1 MKKQLVLFLALALCL
16 GLTACGDTEFDD
28 TQSGYETVM
37 DMEFLDGM
45 WSIDGTAKLYFDS
58 TEGFYAYRT
67 GWGLGGRGEFELS
80 EASGRP
86 MIFFNGFLY
95 NFLLCD
101 DGVLLPNRNGEG
113 SGLTIHRHTF
123 LRDDEAE
130 IVEWDKSNWDGMWQ
144 NALGETIVI
153 NSSLMQYIACSPDY
167 SMSGTM
173 DDEGEGMGL
182 YLYDNGTRA
191 YLCPGDDGNSFT
203 LSAERFGR
211 YGDDQ
216 HFDGVFYRNADFYAY
231 TDMENAEFYEDEYST
246 FYIWY
251 YDGVNRYLW
260 ATITPSAKTALP
272 TTTKTASSIPQ
283 AGFPKN
289 HMIPLLTG
297 AQTGWIVGTSEA
309 PRKKE
314 ENEMRQRRPF
324 LTFTLALLFCL
335 SLAAC
340 GAKQYPMEI
349 TVVNRTT
356 YPIADIRISLT
367 SEEDWGENRLET
379 TLAEG
384 ESTEIDLGEYTEGQL
399 NEGFSLQFYGEDG
412 EPVNPDYDPSSP
424 MFFDNGDF
432 LIFAPPDLS
441 VALFLDTAYDKEV
454 YDQKIVESYA
464 ADGDGRGDVISRD
477 DIPVLMG
484 GALPFTNMQ
493 NLLSE
498 NHDDGTYRYEDI
510 TEDGQ
515 LLVVNTAEQSCFVP
529 DVQELDDY
537 LTACALS
544 LSDAG
549 IYELLSAE
557 EHEEYSKNLSYPV
570 YIVTYTAGEN
580 EDTREWTV
588 FVMDTDICTYL
599 YGFCAPPDTAADMGE
614 TYQNIFSQL
623 YLSDE
628 E

>member
-1 MKKQLVLFLALALCL
+1 
-16 GLTACGDTEFDD
+16 
-28 TQSGYETVM
+28 
-37 DMEFLDGM
+37 
-45 WSIDGTAKLYFDS
+45 
-58 TEGFYAYRT
+58 
-67 GWGLGGRGEFELS
+67 
-80 EASGRP
+80 
-86 MIFFNGFLY
+86 
-95 NFLLCD
+95 
-101 DGVLLPNRNGEG
+101 
-113 SGLTIHRHTF
+113 
-123 LRDDEAE
+123 
-130 IVEWDKSNWDGMWQ
+130 
-144 NALGETIVI
+144 
-153 NSSLMQYIACSPDY
+153 
-167 SMSGTM
+167 
-173 DDEGEGMGL
+173 
-182 YLYDNGTRA
+182 
-191 YLCPGDDGNSFT
+191 
-203 LSAERFGR
+203 
-211 YGDDQ
+211 
-216 HFDGVFYRNADFYAY
+216 
-231 TDMENAEFYEDEYST
+231 
-246 FYIWY
+246 
-251 YDGVNRYLW
+251 
-260 ATITPSAKTALP
+260 
-272 TTTKTASSIPQ
+272 
-283 AGFPKN
+283 
-289 HMIPLLTG
+289 
-297 AQTGWIVGTSEA
+297 
-309 PRKKE
+309 
-314 ENEMRQRRPF
+314 MRQRSPF
-324 LTFTLALLFCL
+324 LTFTLALLVCL

-340 GAKQYPMEI
+340 GAKQYPREI

-384 ESTEIDLGEYTEGQL
+384 ESTEIDLGVYTEGQL
-399 NEGFSLQFYGEDG
+399 NEGFNLQFYGADG
-412 EPVNPDYDPSSP
+412 EPVNPDYAPSSP

-432 LIFAPPDLS
+432 LIFEQFVPDYDYDYFYNEHDG
-441 VALFLDTAYDKEV
+441 VAYRSWFDEVGALHVAELDTFTQV
-454 YDQKIVESYA
+454 T
-464 ADGDGRGDVISRD
+464 GDGRGDVISRD

-549 IYELLSAE
+549 TYELLSAE

-599 YGFCAPPDTAADMGE
+599 YGFCAPPDAAADMGE